1 MWNLLDIKNILAGN
15 YYMVSGKLITCSD
28 DKLHHYQQCF
38 NTVSGING
46 QRMKHTLM
54 CTEFSIFTA
63 LFNINKTKPFIAVIS
78 TFCML
83 LQVLSMGFLELTLSG
98 ICSSTF
104 KTIALWLEMLGYVL
118 SRWLPILKGK
128 WDKMYRGK
136 WDKETLVGKS
146 LNHLEKHLNY
156 TVSQWVPLFF
166 IELDIAQLN
175 VNSSH
180 ECSFAF
186 HSKLQYTA
194 LELCD
199 SVIDNLK
206 KIFSET
212 EKTHK
217 FVNLFDRQSTS
228 MQHSWWWWLIQLCDN
243 CFKLP
248 SRIVSY

>member
-1 MWNLLDIKNILAGN
+1 
-15 YYMVSGKLITCSD
+15 
-28 DKLHHYQQCF
+28 
-38 NTVSGING
+38 
-46 QRMKHTLM
+46 
-54 CTEFSIFTA
+54 
-63 LFNINKTKPFIAVIS
+63 
-78 TFCML
+78 
-83 LQVLSMGFLELTLSG
+83 
-98 ICSSTF
+98 
-104 KTIALWLEMLGYVL
+104 MLGYVL

-206 KIFSET
+206 KIFNET